1 MQSPLPTAKVKICVK
16 YIILYKYTIK
26 TRILIH
32 LQYKIPLDKIMGV
45 FYNKI
50 EKIIRSTNMIIDQ
63 VRKLLAEQFGVE
75 EYELND
81 NADIMGDYCSTPMEK
96 VDVAMAIEDTF
107 GITVSD
113 EEFSCL
119 SSLEEI
125 ADYVERNL

>member
-1 MQSPLPTAKVKICVK
+1 
-16 YIILYKYTIK
+16 
-26 TRILIH
+26 
-32 LQYKIPLDKIMGV
+32 MGV

-63 VRKLLAEQFGVE
+63 VRRLLAEQFGVE